1 MSNQG
6 KRWTKEDKAKLLKI
20 VRSWNASLSD
30 ADTLYLNLKFKRSLT
45 RKSWARFIRDVRA
58 EHGNMSGVVN
68 GLNDTLGDAYTIDYG
83 NGTLNITFD
92 DTEPRC
98 KNCKFWHF
106 LHHKT
111 DEDHEV
117 FVTIGDCRIRSV
129 NADYFPERES
139 DEHCGDHE
147 WKGGS

>member
-6 KRWTKEDKAKLLKI
+6 KRWTEEDKVKLLKI
-20 VRSWNASLSD
+20 VRSWNVSLSD

-68 GLNDTLGDAYTIDYG
+68 DLNDTLGDAYTIDYG
-83 NGTLNITFD
+83 NDTLNITLD

-98 KNCKFWHF
+98 KNCKFWTFIHNW
-106 LHHKT
+106 T
-111 DEDHEV
+111 DEDNYIFATVGE
-117 FVTIGDCRIRSV
+117 CRIRSV
-129 NADYFPERES
+129 IDNQFPERFDKECCG
-139 DEHCGDHE
+139 EHE
-147 WKGGS
+147 RNNAL